1 MALFC
6 SECGKPLTERM
17 KRCPQCGA
25 EVLYPTCRDESYTSL
40 TSIIAG
46 MGVVIALCTLFRWYG
61 MSLNIDGGGGLDAIA
76 NLFTGIIP
84 GYSGISTTF
93 GMICLALT
101 LGVVI
106 FALCRL
112 RILTLLMSLSCV
124 GLTTI
129 AITQRPDF
137 MELNETHTSNN
148 SSIVE
153 LFDGPMPIVED
164 VDGTLLRSISNIA
177 ESATEYVN
185 IEIGYGL
192 KIALMASIA
201 TTLLALADLI
211 LYSRYNSKRK
221 KTL

>member
-17 KRCPQCGA
+17 TRCPQCGA
-25 EVLYPTCRDESYTSL
+25 EVLRPAKPEESYMSL
-40 TSIIAG
+40 TSVTAG
-46 MGVVIALCTLFRWYG
+46 MGVVIAICTLFRWYG

-84 GYSGISTTF
+84 GYSGISTTY
-93 GMICLALT
+93 GMICLGLT

-106 FALCRL
+106 FAMCRL
-112 RILTLLMSLSCV
+112 RLLTLLMSLCCV

-137 MELNETHTSNN
+137 MELNETHTSNS

-153 LFDGPMPIVED
+153 LFDGPVPIVEN
-164 VDGTLLRSISNIA
+164 VDGGLLRSVSNIA

-201 TTLLALADLI
+201 TALLALADLI
-211 LYSRYNSKRK
+211 LYNRYNSKRR